1 MKQTVLLFAT
11 AMGMLFA
18 QGPEWKE
25 AIRGNHPRLFFNR
38 DTFGAVK
45 ARAMGEEAALFAA
58 MKGRANELAAKA
70 LERGDYGTQAAEAAF
85 VFLVTG
91 ETKYRDLGKKLLET
105 SVVHYH
111 DCHEQKKSVNW
122 YSFSPINGWA
132 AYDWLF
138 NEMTPEE
145 RRRLGQAFL
154 DATGFEQPTRKR
166 KAFDREN
173 WGGTESGFY
182 STPSQLWYAGLA
194 TFGEGIDDERAEQYL
209 GEGYRLFI
217 NLLEHRRGAASDD
230 GGSASGALN
239 YALAAYPWAEF
250 NFFHTYRSA
259 TGKDIAIE
267 WPYVAY
273 LPSYIFWNWL
283 PGAHEFGYGDA
294 YHTTNTMGVGGLNI
308 HLSQIVQFYAATKPE
323 CSAFARWLLDKT
335 PREKGSPF
343 PFARFLLT
351 SMPDVAPAKDP
362 ERRMPMARHFE
373 NMGQT
378 FFRSGSGADDTYAM
392 FVSGGVLEMHKQ
404 FDHNSFTIYKKGF
417 LALDTGTRP
426 EPGQHL
432 THYYSRTVAHNAIL
446 IGMPG
451 EQMPRYWGNPAP
463 EEQPAP
469 VPNDGGQREVLGSKV
484 VAFETGPE
492 YSYAAGDATP
502 VYHEKKCRMA
512 LRQFVFLPPDHFV
525 VFDRVSATQPEF
537 KKTWLLH
544 TAAEP
549 QIRGSEFSAD
559 QEEGRLFCRT
569 LLPEKAEIGKVGG
582 PGKQFWS
589 DGRNW
594 PLPKGYRT
602 PDTTPLLGQWRVEV
616 SPGRPAADDAFLH
629 LLQASDRSVAKM
641 ADSKLVRRGDRVGV
655 RFRYRDAEWEVLFS
669 TQGPAAGH
677 VRLKRGGRAVLDREL
692 AREVMRQAG
701 LWGEGKTLP

>member
-1 MKQTVLLFAT
+1 
-11 AMGMLFA
+11 
-18 QGPEWKE
+18 
-25 AIRGNHPRLFFNR
+25 
-38 DTFGAVK
+38 
-45 ARAMGEEAALFAA
+45 
-58 MKGRANELAAKA
+58 
-70 LERGDYGTQAAEAAF
+70 
-85 VFLVTG
+85 
-91 ETKYRDLGKKLLET
+91 
-105 SVVHYH
+105 
-111 DCHEQKKSVNW
+111 
-122 YSFSPINGWA
+122 
-132 AYDWLF
+132 
-138 NEMTPEE
+138 
-145 RRRLGQAFL
+145 
-154 DATGFEQPTRKR
+154 
-166 KAFDREN
+166 
-173 WGGTESGFY
+173 
-182 STPSQLWYAGLA
+182 
-194 TFGEGIDDERAEQYL
+194 
-209 GEGYRLFI
+209 
-217 NLLEHRRGAASDD
+217 
-230 GGSASGALN
+230 
-239 YALAAYPWAEF
+239 
-250 NFFHTYRSA
+250 
-259 TGKDIAIE
+259 
-267 WPYVAY
+267 
-273 LPSYIFWNWL
+273 
-283 PGAHEFGYGDA
+283 
-294 YHTTNTMGVGGLNI
+294 
-308 HLSQIVQFYAATKPE
+308 
-323 CSAFARWLLDKT
+323 
-335 PREKGSPF
+335 
-343 PFARFLLT
+343 
-351 SMPDVAPAKDP
+351 
-362 ERRMPMARHFE
+362 
-373 NMGQT
+373 
-378 FFRSGSGADDTYAM
+378 
-392 FVSGGVLEMHKQ
+392 
-404 FDHNSFTIYKKGF
+404 
-417 LALDTGTRP
+417 
-426 EPGQHL
+426 
-432 THYYSRTVAHNAIL
+432 
-446 IGMPG
+446 
-451 EQMPRYWGNPAP
+451 
-463 EEQPAP
+463 
-469 VPNDGGQREVLGSKV
+469 VLGSKV